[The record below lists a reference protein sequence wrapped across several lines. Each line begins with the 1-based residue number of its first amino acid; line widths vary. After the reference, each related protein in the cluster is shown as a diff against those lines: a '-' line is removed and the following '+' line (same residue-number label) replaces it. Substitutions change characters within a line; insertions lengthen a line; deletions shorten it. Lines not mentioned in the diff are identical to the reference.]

1 MVTKEYRSISPMQR
15 FSIVSYEELL
25 DILFGHWEIKNA
37 EYKNE

>member
-15 FSIVSYEELL
+15 LYGKLGRIIRY
-25 DILFGHWEIKNA
+25 LFGPCELSNA